1 MNSKYSRGIRRFE
14 ACALA
19 LALALA
25 GLPSLAAA
33 SDPDAATAAAIEKHF
48 GGKQKAAAGST
59 DPTASADAMVAFF
72 ISDTPED
79 VTVAAR
85 RHVDLDI
92 RFEFDSSDLDQDG
105 IQQLDV
111 AGAALSTPQLKTRR
125 FMLAGHTDD
134 QGNPEYN
141 RELSL
146 RRATAARQY
155 LIDEYGIDPDR
166 LESQGFGS
174 EQPRSNEPTAEA
186 RKANRRVVLEMVE

>member
-1 MNSKYSRGIRRFE
+1 MNRKYPRGIRRFE
-14 ACALA
+14 AGA

-25 GLPSLAAA
+25 GIPSLAGA
-33 SDPDAATAAAIEKHF
+33 SDPDPATAAAIERHF
-48 GGKQKAAAGST
+48 GGKQNAAADT
-59 DPTASADAMVAFF
+59 ADPTASADAMVAFF
-72 ISDTPED
+72 TSEMPAE
-79 VTVAAR
+79 VTVATR

-134 QGNPEYN
+134 LGNPAYN
-141 RELSL
+141 RDLSL
-146 RRATAARQY
+146 RRAKAARQY

-174 EQPRSNEPTAEA
+174 EQPKSKEPTADA